1 MLQKLLGFG
10 SEVFLSNLPN
20 PAQTVLGMRDLYQ
33 RWSEANLA
41 REEENVA
48 VFSYF
53 LASEAGAALRFDGL
67 KWLAA
72 AFKDGG
78 QEQHWRDRGGT
89 GDAIVNLVDTA
100 LMDDAP
106 ALAKDRE
113 TREAVVALAAYVVA
127 RQVPAALSL
136 QERVKRL
143 R

>member
-10 SEVFLSNLPN
+10 SEPLLCNLPD
-20 PAQTVLGMRDLYQ
+20 PAQTVLNMRDLYQ
-33 RWSEANLA
+33 RWADANLA

-48 VFSYF
+48 AFSYF
-53 LASEAGAALRFDGL
+53 LASEAGAALRIDGL

-72 AFKDGG
+72 TFKDGG
-78 QEQHWRDRGGT
+78 RKQHWRDRGGT
-89 GDAIVNLVDTA
+89 GDALVNLVNTA
-100 LMDDAP
+100 LMDDAL

-113 TREAVVALAAYVVA
+113 TREAVVALAAYLAA

-136 QERVKRL
+136 HERVKRL